1 MSVSLVNARVLLE
14 DGSVEKTEIL
24 IEDGKIRAIGS
35 GAATGH
41 AVDLDNKLVLP
52 GIIDLHGDGFERS
65 LMPRIGTRF
74 PIDIALLDADRAILS
89 SGITTAFL
97 AQGVSWE
104 GGIRGSKTAE
114 ETLTAIERGQKRF
127 GADLRFH
134 LRFETF
140 AIEEQETAMRW
151 LEDGRVSML
160 VFNDHLPQFERSL
173 RETPDKMRRWAHH
186 LGIAFDDF
194 RAQVSTRR
202 AREDKAEET
211 VRQIA
216 SLAQKLGVP
225 TGSHDDNTPAL
236 RQKYNALG
244 ARIAEF
250 PVNLETAKAA
260 RALGNPVGM
269 GAPNALRGGSAS
281 GNISARSVIEEGL
294 CDYLISDYYYPAQF
308 HAAFKLATD
317 GVLTLGAAWTLVSAG
332 PAKVGGLDDR
342 GVIAVGKRAD
352 IIVVDD
358 SDKALPTVDF
368 AIVKGALSYASEPF
382 RVAAVPELSS
392 V

>member
-1 MSVSLVNARVLLE
+1 
-14 DGSVEKTEIL
+14 
-24 IEDGKIRAIGS
+24 
-35 GAATGH
+35 
-41 AVDLDNKLVLP
+41 
-52 GIIDLHGDGFERS
+52 
-65 LMPRIGTRF
+65 
-74 PIDIALLDADRAILS
+74 
-89 SGITTAFL
+89 
-97 AQGVSWE
+97 
-104 GGIRGSKTAE
+104 
-114 ETLTAIERGQKRF
+114 
-127 GADLRFH
+127 
-134 LRFETF
+134 
-140 AIEEQETAMRW
+140 MRW

-281 GNISARSVIEEGL
+281 GNISARSVIER
-294 CDYLISDYYYPAQF
+294 DS
-308 HAAFKLATD
+308 AT
-317 GVLTLGAAWTLVSAG
+317 T
-332 PAKVGGLDDR
+332 
-342 GVIAVGKRAD
+342 
-352 IIVVDD
+352 
-358 SDKALPTVDF
+358 
-368 AIVKGALSYASEPF
+368 
-382 RVAAVPELSS
+382 
-392 V
+392 